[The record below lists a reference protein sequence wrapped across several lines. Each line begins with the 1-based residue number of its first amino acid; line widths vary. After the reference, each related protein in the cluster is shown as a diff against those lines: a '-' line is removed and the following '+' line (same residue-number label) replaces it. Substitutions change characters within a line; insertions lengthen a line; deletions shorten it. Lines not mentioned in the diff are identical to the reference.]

1 MRPRIR
7 FFLAI
12 LGRESRGVVASLFA
26 FGLLAAALLACAA
39 PAAAQNTVPD
49 AELNVNAEPGDE
61 KVSLHFK
68 EPDDG
73 GSPIIRYEYRVKV
86 ATGSYPAT
94 WTRVPEFT
102 GNVGATLDLFV
113 VVESLAGGTALANGT
128 EYAFQVRAV
137 NGVGAGMPDEDTAT
151 PQVNV
156 PATYTLGP
164 ERGIIERRP
173 FAPAPRVPADQRV
186 SLRGVINDP
195 DHQSAADERDDRFT
209 YEWEWIRVRAGSDTV
224 IAGAGSGARGGRTTE
239 YVLTSADVGS
249 QIKARV
255 RYRDDRYNEEEFV
268 TALFP
273 ASGTILPAA
282 ACAAPT
288 YTGGAAEIW
297 QDELKIQDID
307 HDDATPNRYG
317 VVFGSRMFTAGSNT
331 YEIDGIYRET
341 VGAAA
346 DKLSFGL
353 TADLTGTDKNQLIL
367 YICDEAYPLID
378 ATLLPTRHNYLWP
391 DTDDWSTYVTRTIR
405 LARDAVAPT
414 VTRARISGASLTIAF
429 SEDLDGGSIP
439 ATTAFAV
446 EVGGEPVELETGNT
460 VVLGGDRVT
469 LTLAEAPSSG
479 STITVDYAQ
488 PGTGNLRDPARNEVA
503 DFTATVTRP
512 APRPVIP
519 RANPPGA
526 PGSLIATPSDSQVF
540 LSWKAPASSGGAR
553 VTRYE
558 VRHADGTSVPAGTPW
573 DSAGLNLEWTI
584 AELTNGQQYA
594 FEVRAVNSA
603 GAGPAATATATPA
616 TPLGEL
622 LAPES
627 LMAAWGDARVM
638 LSWSE
643 PADDGGAPVTGY
655 EVRHVQGGSVPPDTL
670 WQSAGL
676 ELEWT
681 VADLTNGQQY
691 AFEVRAVNVAGPG
704 AVASTAARPIRLR
717 VALFA
722 DEVAAEGEP
731 LVLGVRRSG
740 GLAYAAHAYVG
751 VTDSAVPGVTAIDM
765 GRGDGLGR
773 HRLELAAGEAES
785 TFTIAPEFDG
795 VRAAERTL
803 TVTLETAEVEIDGR
817 RLTYEPEVPTLELAV
832 MDGDAAVSV
841 ADARAEPG
849 ATTLRFRVSLDRTRD
864 VPILVDYATADG
876 TARAGQDYTAVSGA
890 LTLEPGQREAEVEVP
905 VLVAPHLTGERTLRL
920 TLSNPRS
927 ALIGAGEATGTIAR
941 VSDVPQAWLARFG
954 RTASDQSAQAIRRRL
969 EGGERQS
976 HLTVAGLRFDTLVS
990 GFMGGGGQR
999 NDSSEVAV
1007 PALTAAR
1014 AGAGRDHTF
1023 NGHSYGAG
1031 GPNGIASHAGFTG
1044 TTSGFRSGGHKE
1056 RSGYAGPVDVTGSAG
1071 RRLPTLREAL
1081 IGTSFFYTSAATQV
1095 DASSQRGDAKSASS
1109 TNGPGGFPPGWSV
1122 WGDVAATGFD
1132 GAQGGL
1138 TLDGNVVTGT
1148 VGFDFQGSG
1157 RWLGGLAVSHSNGA
1171 ADYAESGTGGMLDS
1185 TLTSMHPYAQYA
1197 VSDRT
1202 QIWGVLGFGSGDFEL
1217 TPAVGEALATDLDNR
1232 MVALGGRSVVRNRS
1246 AGAFELSLNTDLL
1259 WTSTEADA
1267 ADWLAATT
1275 GEASRVRL
1283 MLEGRGGRTLDSG
1296 ATLIPTLEAGLRYD
1310 GGDAETGAGLEFGA
1324 GLGYATGRVTVKFE
1338 VRGLLAHEDAEYK
1351 EWGLSGSLNYR
1362 PRDDGRGLSLTMASA
1377 WGVAESGVHS
1387 LWSRQDVAGLARNGA
1402 AMNASQRL
1410 ETRIGYGMDG
1420 RKGRAL
1426 WVPYVG
1432 ADAAEDGQQVL
1443 RLGLKLTSGPN
1454 AEAGLEF
1461 GRRDRPQGGPQR
1473 AIELSGS
1480 VRF

>member
-1 MRPRIR
+1 MRPRNR
-7 FFLAI
+7 YFLAI

-49 AELNVNAEPGDE
+49 AELNVKAEPGDE

-73 GSPIIRYEYRVKV
+73 GSPITRYEYRVKV

-137 NGVGAGMPDEDTAT
+137 NGVGAGMPDEDMAT
-151 PQVNV
+151 PQANV
-156 PATYTLGP
+156 PARYTLGP

-173 FAPAPRVPADQRV
+173 LAPAPRVPADQHV
-186 SLRGVINDP
+186 SLIGAIIDT
-195 DHQSAADERDDRFT
+195 DLQSVADEGDGRFT
-209 YEWEWIRVRAGSDTV
+209 YEWEWIRVRAGSETA
-224 IAGAGSGARGGRTTE
+224 IAGAGAGDRGERTTE
-239 YVLTSADVGS
+239 YVLTPADVGS

-297 QDELKIQDID
+297 QDELKIEDID
-307 HDDATPNRYG
+307 HALPTPNRYG
-317 VVFGSRMFTAGSNT
+317 VFGSRMFTAGSNT

-341 VGAAA
+341 VGADA

-353 TADLTGTDKNQLIL
+353 TADLTETDKNQLIL
-367 YICDEAYPLID
+367 YVCDEAYPLID

-391 DTDDWSTYVTRTIR
+391 DTDDWSTYLTRTVR
-405 LARDAVAPT
+405 LGRDAVAPT
-414 VTRARISGASLTIAF
+414 VTRARISGASLTVAF

-439 ATTAFAV
+439 ATAAFAV
-446 EVGGEPVELETGNT
+446 EVGGEPAELETGST

-479 STITVDYAQ
+479 STITLDYSQ
-488 PGTGNLRDPARNEVA
+488 PGTGKLRDPARNDVA
-503 DFTATVTRP
+503 DFTATATEP
-512 APRPVIP
+512 APPPVVS
-519 RANPPGA
+519 RGNPPGA
-526 PGSLIATPSDSQVF
+526 PRTLVATPGDSQVV
-540 LSWKAPASSGGAR
+540 LVWKAPASSGGRR

-558 VRHADGTSVPAGTPW
+558 ARHAEGTSVPAGTPW
-573 DSAGLNLEWTI
+573 ESAGLELEWTV
-584 AELTNGQQYA
+584 ADLTNGQQYA

-603 GAGPAATATATPA
+603 GAGPAATATATPLGELLAPESLSAAGGDARVMLSWSEPADDGGAPVTGYEVRHMQGGSVPPDTPWQSAGLELEWTVADLTNGQQYAFEVRAVNSAGAGPAATATA

-627 LMAAWGDARVM
+627 LSAAGGDARVMLSWSEPADDGGAPVTGYEVRHMQGGSVPPDTPWQSAGLELEWTVADLTNGQQYAFEVRAVNSAGAGPAATATATPLGELLAPESLSAAGGDARVM

-655 EVRHVQGGSVPPDTL
+655 EVRHVQGGSVPPDTPWQSAGL
-670 WQSAGL
+670 ELEWTVADLTNGQQYAFEVRAVNVAGPGAAATATATPLGELLAPESLSAAGGDARVMLSWSEPADDGGAPVTGYEVRHAQGGSVPPDTPWQSAGL

-704 AVASTAARPIRLR
+704 AVATATATPLSVPLAPESLTALAGDAVVELAWNAPADDGGAPILRYEYRFAAEDTAPGDTSWLDVGGEFEATVTGLQNEVRYVFEVRAVNIVGPGEAASKAARPIRLR

-722 DEVAAEGEP
+722 DEAAAEGEP

-751 VTDSAVPGVTAIDM
+751 VTDSAVPGVTAMDM

-803 TVTLETAEVEIDGR
+803 TVTLESAEVEIDGR

-890 LTLEPGQREAEVEVP
+890 LTLEPGPARGR
-905 VLVAPHLTGERTLRL
+905 GE
-920 TLSNPRS
+920 S
-927 ALIGAGEATGTIAR
+927 
-941 VSDVPQAWLARFG
+941 
-954 RTASDQSAQAIRRRL
+954 
-969 EGGERQS
+969 
-976 HLTVAGLRFDTLVS
+976 
-990 GFMGGGGQR
+990 
-999 NDSSEVAV
+999 
-1007 PALTAAR
+1007 AR
-1014 AGAGRDHTF
+1014 AG
-1023 NGHSYGAG
+1023 
-1031 GPNGIASHAGFTG
+1031 
-1044 TTSGFRSGGHKE
+1044 
-1056 RSGYAGPVDVTGSAG
+1056 
-1071 RRLPTLREAL
+1071 
-1081 IGTSFFYTSAATQV
+1081 
-1095 DASSQRGDAKSASS
+1095 
-1109 TNGPGGFPPGWSV
+1109 
-1122 WGDVAATGFD
+1122 
-1132 GAQGGL
+1132 
-1138 TLDGNVVTGT
+1138 
-1148 VGFDFQGSG
+1148 
-1157 RWLGGLAVSHSNGA
+1157 
-1171 ADYAESGTGGMLDS
+1171 
-1185 TLTSMHPYAQYA
+1185 
-1197 VSDRT
+1197 
-1202 QIWGVLGFGSGDFEL
+1202 
-1217 TPAVGEALATDLDNR
+1217 
-1232 MVALGGRSVVRNRS
+1232 RS
-1246 AGAFELSLNTDLL
+1246 APDGRAHA
-1259 WTSTEADA
+1259 EADA
-1267 ADWLAATT
+1267 FQ
-1275 GEASRVRL
+1275 S
-1283 MLEGRGGRTLDSG
+1283 
-1296 ATLIPTLEAGLRYD
+1296 
-1310 GGDAETGAGLEFGA
+1310 
-1324 GLGYATGRVTVKFE
+1324 
-1338 VRGLLAHEDAEYK
+1338 
-1351 EWGLSGSLNYR
+1351 
-1362 PRDDGRGLSLTMASA
+1362 
-1377 WGVAESGVHS
+1377 
-1387 LWSRQDVAGLARNGA
+1387 
-1402 AMNASQRL
+1402 
-1410 ETRIGYGMDG
+1410 
-1420 RKGRAL
+1420 
-1426 WVPYVG
+1426 
-1432 ADAAEDGQQVL
+1432 
-1443 RLGLKLTSGPN
+1443 
-1454 AEAGLEF
+1454 
-1461 GRRDRPQGGPQR
+1461 PQR
-1473 AIELSGS
+1473 ADRRRRSDRHHRQSLGRAAGMAGT
-1480 VRF
+1480 VRAHGLGPVRAGDTAAA